1 MRMNSFRGDT
11 KFSEGF
17 ISEIFT
23 SIQGEG
29 VYCGARQIFI
39 RFTGCNLRCAY
50 CDTPASHSN
59 PQYCSV
65 EMEPGSFRFIDEP
78 NPIIP
83 DVLYKHINHLSRYHN
98 HSIALTGGEPL
109 LQGNFLRGVLPYLKN
124 LGHTIYLETNGTQA
138 EQLKLLLPYIDIIA
152 MDIKLPSVTRLGDLW
167 FDHEDFLKVAKEREL
182 FVKIVLGNVI
192 NPLEL
197 EKACKLVAKIAP
209 RVPLILQ
216 PLTESGGKVGFSPQR
231 FMEMQQIAMDYLAD
245 VRIIPQVHKLLGNI
259 L

>member
-1 MRMNSFRGDT
+1 MNSFKEDR

-50 CDTPASHSN
+50 CDTEASHSN
-59 PQYCSV
+59 PQFCNV
-65 EMEPGSFRFIDEP
+65 EGDPGTFRFIQEP

-83 DVLYKHINHLSRYHN
+83 EILFKHINRFSRYHN

-109 LQGNFLRGVLPYLKN
+109 LQGNFLRTVLPHLKS
-124 LGHTIYLETNGTQA
+124 LGHVIYLETNGTQP
-138 EQLKLLLPYIDIIA
+138 EQLKPLLPYIDIIA
-152 MDIKLPSVTRLGDLW
+152 MDIKLPSVSKLGDLW
-167 FDHEDFLKVAKEREL
+167 FDHEDFLKLARECNL
-182 FVKIVLGNVI
+182 FVKIILGNII

-209 RVPLILQ
+209 QVPLVLQ
-216 PLTESGGKVGFSPQR
+216 PLTGPGGKIDFSPQR

-259 L
+259 M

>member
-1 MRMNSFRGDT
+1 MNSFKGNS

-17 ISEIFT
+17 ISEIFA

-29 VYCGARQIFI
+29 VYCGTRQIFI

-50 CDTPASHSN
+50 CDTKASHSN
-59 PQYCSV
+59 PQYCNV
-65 EMEPGSFRFIDEP
+65 EMEPGTFRFLEEP
-78 NPIIP
+78 NPVTPEI
-83 DVLYKHINHLSRYHN
+83 LFKHINRLSRYHN

-109 LQGNFLRGVLPYLKN
+109 LQGNFLRTVLPDLKS
-124 LGHTIYLETNGTQA
+124 LGHTIYLETNGTQSD
-138 EQLKLLLPYIDIIA
+138 QLKQLLPYIDIIS
-152 MDIKLPSVTRLGDLW
+152 MDIKLPSVAKLGDLW
-167 FDHEDFLKVAKEREL
+167 FDHEDFLKLARECDL
-182 FVKIVLGNVI
+182 FVKIILGNVI

-197 EKACKLVAKIAP
+197 EKACKMIARIAP
-209 RVPLILQ
+209 NAPLILQ
-216 PLTESGGKVGFSPQR
+216 PLTQPDGKMDFVPLR

>member
-1 MRMNSFRGDT
+1 MNSFSGET

-17 ISEIFT
+17 ISEIFA

-50 CDTPASHSN
+50 CDTQASHSN
-59 PQYCSV
+59 PRYCKV
-65 EMEPGSFRFIDEP
+65 EVEPGTFRFIEEP
-78 NPIIP
+78 NPITP
-83 DVLYKHINHLSRYHN
+83 DILCKHINQLSRYHN

-109 LQGNFLRGVLPYLKN
+109 LQGNFLRTILPDLKSR
-124 LGHTIYLETNGTQA
+124 GHIIYLESNGTQA
-138 EQLKLLLPYIDIIA
+138 DQLKPLLPYIDIIA
-152 MDIKLPSVTRLGDLW
+152 MDIKLPSVSKLGDLW
-167 FDHEDFLKVAKEREL
+167 FDHEDFLKLAKKCNL
-182 FVKIVLGNVI
+182 FVKIILGNVI

-197 EKACKLVAKIAP
+197 EHACKLLARIAP
-209 RVPLILQ
+209 NVPLVLQ
-216 PLTESGGKVGFSPQR
+216 PLTEPGGKIDFSPQR

-259 L
+259 M

>member
-1 MRMNSFRGDT
+1 MNSFRGNN

-50 CDTPASHSN
+50 CDTQASHSN
-59 PQYCSV
+59 PQYCRI
-65 EMEPGSFRFIDEP
+65 ETEPGMSRFQDEP
-78 NPIIP
+78 NPIVPEI
-83 DVLYKHINHLSRYHN
+83 LYNHINRLSRYHN

-109 LQGNFLRGVLPYLKN
+109 LQGSFLRTVLPDLKSQ
-124 LGHTIYLETNGTQA
+124 GHIIYLETNGTQPD
-138 EQLKLLLPYIDIIA
+138 QLKHLLPYLDIIS
-152 MDIKLPSVTRLGDLW
+152 MDMKLPSVTKLGDLW
-167 FDHEDFLKVAKEREL
+167 FDHEDFLRIARECDL
-182 FVKIVLGNVI
+182 FVKIILGSSI

-197 EKACKLVAKIAP
+197 EKACKIIAKIAP
-209 RVPLILQ
+209 DTPLILQ
-216 PLTESGGKVGFSPQR
+216 PMTMADGRLDFVPLR
-231 FMEMQQIAMDYLAD
+231 FLEMQQIAMDYLAD

-259 L
+259 M